1 MIRAIRERVAPRQP
15 TAVVGALGL
24 LAVLAAPSAPSAPA
38 AQTVCDPCV
47 VGVVLDGPG
56 TWLAELLAAFEPSVV
71 ELTAPRFEVVLPA
84 AKRRTGDSTPAGVRR
99 AIEASLA
106 DPDVDIVV
114 TAGPLA
120 THWAA
125 RRGALPK
132 PVVGA
137 FVVNPMLQEMP
148 LVMSSAG
155 ERASGMPNLSYVTAS
170 NDFPED
176 VRRFREVVGFERL
189 TFLVGAPLPG
199 AAPGLEAALRSG
211 LMQLDQ
217 EGVPIDVVRAGA
229 SADEMLAALPP
240 AAEAVYVLA
249 PLQLPRGDFDRLVRG
264 LNERRLPA
272 FSFLG
277 RSDVDRGLLMGF
289 YNDDSD
295 VRRLGRRLALH
306 VLRILRGEDAGELP
320 IDFQRDR
327 RMTLNMATARTL
339 GVRPG
344 WRILTEAE
352 LLHTSPPVSR
362 RRLSLTAAAREAVQA
377 NLDLA
382 AEDRGVAA
390 GRQLVREARSRHR
403 PRVFL
408 EGVAQQIDEDRA
420 AASFGNLPSRL
431 VAGSIGVSQLV
442 YSDAVRAKAEIAEHR
457 HATREQSRAE
467 RRLDIVHAAAVAF
480 LDVLR
485 ATVFERIQQE
495 NLAATRSN
503 LESAEARRRIGV
515 AGASEIVRWENE
527 LATNRRAV
535 LEAGASRRVAA
546 IALNRL
552 LHRPL
557 EEPFETVEVNPQ
569 DIGLLGGAA
578 FEQYVGDPFVLGFLG
593 DFLARDAVRHAPE
606 LRQLDAAIAA
616 QERTALA
623 ARRVRRTPEIVAHG
637 ELTGRLQGAGAFDP
651 NLLPVG
657 LDPQNRF
664 HWTVGVSASL
674 PLFEGGALGAA
685 RARAARELEELR
697 LRRRA
702 AAERVEQRLRSAV
715 HFAGASFAGIELA
728 KDAADAARRNLALI
742 ADAYEEGGVSILDL
756 LDAQHAALV
765 ANAAAANAVYDHLID
780 VMDVQ
785 RAVGRF
791 GFFAEAAD
799 SAAFAARL
807 RAFVAAAGHDPRD
820 RP

>member
-1 MIRAIRERVAPRQP
+1 MRERVAPP
-15 TAVVGALGL
+15 WPATVAGALGL
-24 LAVLAAPSAPSAPA
+24 LAALAAAPA
-38 AQTVCDPCV
+38 APAQVACDPCV

-56 TWLAELLAAFEPSVV
+56 DWLTELLAAFEPSVV

-84 AKRRTGDSTPAGVRR
+84 AKRRIGDSTPAGVRR
-99 AIEASLA
+99 ALEASLA

-114 TAGPLA
+114 AAGPLA
-120 THWAA
+120 THWTA

-137 FVVNPMLQEMP
+137 FVVDPRLQEMP
-148 LVMSSAG
+148 LAMSSAG
-155 ERASGMPNLSYVTAS
+155 ERVSGVANLSYVTVS
-170 NDFPED
+170 NDFVED

-189 TFLVGAPLPG
+189 TFLVGAPLLD
-199 AAPGLEAALRSG
+199 AAPGLEAALRSA
-211 LMQLDQ
+211 LTQLDP
-217 EGVPIDVVRAGA
+217 EGAPIDVVRAGA

-272 FSFLG
+272 FSYVG
-277 RSDVDRGLLMGF
+277 RSDVDAGLLMGL
-289 YNDDSD
+289 YNDDAD
-295 VRRLGRRLALH
+295 MRRLGRRLALH
-306 VLRILRGEDAGELP
+306 VLRILRGEDAGGLP
-320 IDFQRDR
+320 VDFRRDR
-327 RMTLNMATARTL
+327 RLALNMATARTV
-339 GVRPG
+339 GVRPD

-352 LLHTSPPVSR
+352 LLHIAPAVPG
-362 RRLSLTAAAREAVQA
+362 RRLSLAAAAREALDA
-377 NLDLA
+377 NLGLA
-382 AEDRGVAA
+382 ADDRGVAA
-390 GRQLVREARSRHR
+390 GRQRVREARSRLR
-403 PRVFL
+403 PRVSL
-408 EGVAQQIDEDRA
+408 EGLAQRIDHDRA
-420 AASFGNLPSRL
+420 AWSLGNLPPQLAAAS
-431 VAGSIGVSQLV
+431 VGVSQLV
-442 YSDAVRAKAEIAEHR
+442 YSDGVRATVEIAEHR
-457 HATREQSRAE
+457 QAKREQSREE
-467 RRLDIVHAAAVAF
+467 RRLDIVHATAVAF

-485 ATVFERIQQE
+485 AAVFERIQQD
-495 NLAATRSN
+495 NLTATRSN
-503 LESAEARRRIGV
+503 LESAEVRRRIGV

-527 LATNRRAV
+527 LATNRRGV
-535 LEAGASRRVAA
+535 LDAGARRRVAA

-569 DIGLLGGAA
+569 DIGLPGGAT
-578 FEQYVGDPFVLGFLG
+578 FRQYAGDPAALGFLG
-593 DFLARDAVRHAPE
+593 DFLAQDAREHAPE
-606 LRQLDAAIAA
+606 LRQIDAAIAA

-623 ARRVRRTPEIVAHG
+623 ARRVRRIPEVVAHG
-637 ELTGRLQGAGAFDP
+637 ELTGRLESASAFDP
-651 NLLPVG
+651 SLLPLG

-702 AAERVEQRLRSAV
+702 AAEQVEQRLRSAL

-728 KDAADAARRNLALI
+728 EDAAAAARRNLALI
-742 ADAYEEGGVSILDL
+742 TDAYDEGGVSILDL

-765 ANAAAANAVYDHLID
+765 ANAAAANVVYDHLID
-780 VMDVQ
+780 VMGVQ
-785 RAVGRF
+785 RALGRF
-791 GFFAEAAD
+791 GFVADAAE

-807 RAFVAAAGHDPRD
+807 RAFIATAGYDSRD
-820 RP
+820 RR